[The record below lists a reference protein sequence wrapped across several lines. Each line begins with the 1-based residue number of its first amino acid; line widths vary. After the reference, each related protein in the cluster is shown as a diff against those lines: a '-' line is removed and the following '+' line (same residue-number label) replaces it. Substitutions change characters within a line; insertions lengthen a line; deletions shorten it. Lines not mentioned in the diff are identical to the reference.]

1 MPILSGSSL
10 NAGSHIRVL
19 RGALNKVFNDGI
31 ATNRAAKPT
40 VVEKI
45 TDYTQ
50 LVEDGALTLRG
61 FNETMD
67 IYVRS
72 SFGEKIVLFHQVKH
86 MKNNGP

>member
-19 RGALNKVFNDGI
+19 RGALNKAFGDGI

-45 TDYTQ
+45 TDHTQ
-50 LVEDGALTLRG
+50 LEEDVLTLRG

-67 IYVRS
+67 IHVRS
-72 SFGEKIVLFHQVKH
+72 SFGR
-86 MKNNGP
+86 